1 MTHLWL
7 KFFKKSL
14 LTHSWNKNVKK
25 IVCISIKNDVFS
37 TKSRFSFA
45 GKIRIS
51 TICSGKFQ
59 FLPNIFTLW
68 RKSSFTLKLTLNK
81 FSVIGVKFR
90 VDREVK
96 NLNFIRYKLYPF
108 STHSPEIYPR
118 FKFWHWMIFLGV
130 GLGRFIKI
138 IERKRSQYLLL
149 NEL

>member
-1 MTHLWL
+1 MTHLGL

-96 NLNFIRYKLYPF
+96 IWILYGINYTRF
-108 STHSPEIYPR
+108 FTLSIEIYPH

>member
-51 TICSGKFQ
+51 TFCSGKFR
-59 FLPNIFTLW
+59 FLPNIFNLW
-68 RKSSFTLKLTLNK
+68 RKSSFTLKLALNK
-81 FSVIGVKFR
+81 FRVIGVKFR

-96 NLNFIRYKLYPF
+96 NLNFIPDFFTL
-108 STHSPEIYPR
+108 SIEIYPH